1 MNVLLFRKRKKN
13 HQIRQ
18 RTSGTHGWTAE
29 MKIGGLVILLPSGVS
44 VQLQLLNRILR
55 TEQ

>member
-1 MNVLLFRKRKKN
+1 MYYYVGQEKN

-29 MKIGGLVILLPSGVS
+29 MKIGGLVILLPSGAS
-44 VQLQLLNRILR
+44 VQLQLLNRILW